1 MSRMLPARTEAAS
14 SEATQPARPDAPRQV
29 RKTVIDFTS
38 LHMPEDVRLALAEA
52 FWGHYGVQSADTIK
66 AHWFHVRTFDCFVRE
81 SAAVKGLADV
91 NRDMLGRYVEWL
103 NAQCRLDGQPRSK
116 GSRAAPYIALRKLL
130 QWLAR
135 CRPGTI
141 VSIDFPFSAFP
152 ERDRD
157 NQPHRKI
164 PADQLRAILD
174 ACEVDIARIRFL
186 REAAAAQ
193 RSVSDGS
200 LDTLGG
206 LLEHIDRHLGGIVPT
221 ASELRY
227 PGQHRV
233 EMALARFGGQRNVEP
248 CLYPRSESL
257 LPYYLAILIH
267 TAGNPEPIVELR
279 RDCLQSVPLLDDRQ
293 VLVWRKGR
301 TPHLQRRTFSNTSAL
316 EPPALVREVLQW
328 NERLR
333 PLAPALLRDRVFLF
347 KAKGRH
353 AITAL
358 AASIVK
364 YGLRRFCA
372 QHGLPAFCLASIRP
386 SVLSAFY
393 RTSGDLR
400 QVRNVANH
408 VRLAT
413 TVRYVEA
420 PEVQALHRTRVAALQ
435 SAFVGHIGKH
445 QPTGSS
451 ADPGAPVDA
460 PPDAVATLPRAHA
473 VSLFGFGCKD
483 PLAGTAPGTR
493 SGELCM
499 NFMGCFTCPNAII
512 TPDPSTVARL
522 LQARD
527 HLHAAASTLHPARWR
542 AVYAPLLQILE
553 EDILSRFAARE
564 LAAAEPRLA
573 QLPPLPELR

>member
-1 MSRMLPARTEAAS
+1 MSRTLPARTGAAS
-14 SEATQPARPDAPRQV
+14 ESAQPARPDAPRQV
-29 RKTVIDFTS
+29 RKTVIDFRS
-38 LHMPEDVRLALAEA
+38 LHMPEDMRLALAEA
-52 FWGHYGVQSADTIK
+52 FWGHYGVQSVDAIK
-66 AHWFHVRTFDCFVRE
+66 AHWFHVRTFDRFVRE

-91 NRDMLGRYVEWL
+91 DRGMLGRYVEWL

-141 VSIDFPFSAFP
+141 ASIDFPFSAFP
-152 ERDRD
+152 ERDHD

-164 PADQLRAILD
+164 AADQLQAILD
-174 ACEVDIARIRFL
+174 ACEADIARMRSV

-193 RSVSDGS
+193 RRVTDGS
-200 LDTLGG
+200 LDSLGG
-206 LLEHIDRHLGGIVPT
+206 LLEHIDRHFGGIVPT
-221 ASELRY
+221 ASELRL

-233 EMALARFGGQRNVEP
+233 EVALARFGGQRHVEP

-257 LPYYLAILIH
+257 LPYYLAILVH
-267 TAGNPEPIVELR
+267 TAGNPEPIVGLQ

-301 TPHLQRRTFSNTSAL
+301 TPHLQRRTFSSAAAF
-316 EPPALVREVLQW
+316 EPPALVREILQW

-333 PLAPALLRDRVFLF
+333 PLAPAPLRDRVFLF

-353 AITAL
+353 AVTAL
-358 AASIVK
+358 TASIVK
-364 YGLRRFCA
+364 YGLERFCER
-372 QHGLPAFCLASIRP
+372 HGLSAFCLASIRP

-400 QVRNVANH
+400 QVRTVANH

-435 SAFVGHIGKH
+435 SAFVGHIGKP
-445 QPTGSS
+445 QTAGSTADAGLS
-451 ADPGAPVDA
+451 AHARLNAP
-460 PPDAVATLPRAHA
+460 ATPARAQA

-493 SGELCM
+493 SGELCT

-512 TPDPSTVARL
+512 TPDPATVARL

-527 HLHAAASTLHPARWR
+527 HLRAAASTLHPARWR

-553 EDILSRFAARE
+553 EDILPRFAAQE
-564 LAAAEPRLA
+564 LVAAEPRVA
-573 QLPPLPELR
+573 QLVPLPELR